1 MRHDKMTFKQAL
13 EYVRSRRAVVC
24 PNYGFQN

>member
-1 MRHDKMTFKQAL
+1 MRNEGLSFKQAL
-13 EYVRSRRAVVC
+13 EYVRNRRPIIC